1 MFDLIPQ
8 ELRSAGPGI
17 AGSALAMFFMRR
29 PPLILV
35 GIFIGGCVV
44 SYYVTP
50 WLVHYLDMERGRD
63 MLGFIVGLF
72 GMSTTAKI
80 FDTLEA
86 INASDLWKTVL
97 DFIRKRLG
105 V

>member
-1 MFDLIPQ
+1 MFDQIPP
-8 ELRSAGPGI
+8 ELRNAGPGI
-17 AGSALAMFFMRR
+17 AGSALALFFMRR
-29 PPLILV
+29 TPFVMV
-35 GIFIGGCVV
+35 GIFLGGCVV

-50 WLVHYLDMERGRD
+50 WLYEQLDMERGRD

-86 INASDLWKTVL
+86 INASDLWKAIL

>member
-1 MFDLIPQ
+1 M
-8 ELRSAGPGI
+8 
-17 AGSALAMFFMRR
+17 ALFFMKRT
-29 PPLILV
+29 PLLLA
-35 GIFIGGCVV
+35 GIFVGGCVV

-50 WLVHYLDMERGRD
+50 YLVHVFEMEKGRD

-72 GMSTTAKI
+72 GMSTTAKV
-80 FDTLEA
+80 FDTIEA
-86 INASDLWKTVL
+86 INPTELWTAIK